1 MKPISDFTMFIK
13 TYRADGY
20 ISPKE
25 MKSFVR
31 IYLKHYLMDQIK
43 DMIVQDFTLEMMF
56 NTIIHND
63 KLLAIHLNINT
74 FKSWVRKNIHK
85 DELKAQSWNKSNI

>member
-13 TYRADGY
+13 TYRANGY

-43 DMIVQDFTLEMMF
+43 DMIVQDFTLPMMF
-56 NTIIHND
+56 NTIIQKD
-63 KLLAIHLNINT
+63 KVLAIHLNINT

-85 DELKAQSWNKSNI
+85 DALKAQSWNKSNI

>member
-13 TYRADGY
+13 TYRSDGY

-43 DMIVQDFTLEMMF
+43 DMIVQDFTLPMMF
-56 NTIIHND
+56 NTIIQKD
-63 KLLAIHLNINT
+63 KVLAIHLNINT

-85 DELKAQSWNKSNI
+85 DELKAQSWSKSNI

>member
-1 MKPISDFTMFIK
+1 MKTISGFTKFIK
-13 TYRADGY
+13 MYRPDGC

-31 IYLKHYLMDQIK
+31 IYLKNYLINQIK
-43 DMIVQDFTLEMMF
+43 DMVIQDFTLDMMF
-56 NTIIHND
+56 NTIIQND

-85 DELKAQSWNKSNI
+85 DALKAQSCYKSNI

>member
-1 MKPISDFTMFIK
+1 MKPISDFTMFVK
-13 TYRADGY
+13 TYRSNGC

-31 IYLKHYLMDQIK
+31 IYLKNYLMVQIK
-43 DMIVQDFTLEMMF
+43 DMVVQDFTLPMMF
-56 NTIIHND
+56 NTIIQKD
-63 KLLAIHLNINT
+63 KVLAIHLNINT
-74 FKSWVRKNIHK
+74 FKSLVRKNIHK

>member
-43 DMIVQDFTLEMMF
+43 DMIVQDFTLPMMF
-56 NTIIHND
+56 NTIIQKD
-63 KLLAIHLNINT
+63 KVLAIHLNINT

-85 DELKAQSWNKSNI
+85 DELKAQSWSKSNV

>member
-1 MKPISDFTMFIK
+1 MNTITGFTNFIK
-13 TYRADGY
+13 TYRHDGC

-31 IYLKHYLMDQIK
+31 IYLKNYLINQIK
-43 DMIVQDFTLEMMF
+43 DMVIQDFTLEMMF

>member
-13 TYRADGY
+13 TYRPNGY

-31 IYLKHYLMDQIK
+31 IYLKNYLINQIK
-43 DMIVQDFTLEMMF
+43 DMVIQDFTLEMMF

>member
-1 MKPISDFTMFIK
+1 MKPISDFTMFVK
-13 TYRADGY
+13 TYRSNDC

-31 IYLKHYLMDQIK
+31 IYLKNYLMVQIK
-43 DMIVQDFTLEMMF
+43 DMVVQDFTLPMMF
-56 NTIIHND
+56 NTIIQKD
-63 KLLAIHLNINT
+63 KVHAIHLNINT
-74 FKSWVRKNIHK
+74 FKSLVRKNIHK

>member
-13 TYRADGY
+13 TYRANGY

-31 IYLKHYLMDQIK
+31 IYLKNYLINQIK
-43 DMIVQDFTLEMMF
+43 DMVIQDFTLEMMF

>member
-13 TYRADGY
+13 TYRPNGS

-31 IYLKHYLMDQIK
+31 IYLNHYLMDQIK
-43 DMIVQDFTLEMMF
+43 DMVVQDFTLPMMF
-56 NTIIHND
+56 NTIIQKD
-63 KLLAIHLNINT
+63 KVLAIHLNINT

-85 DELKAQSWNKSNI
+85 DELKAQSWSKSNI